1 MGTPQQ
7 AAEPPGTGAAAEDA
21 EPDAAEV
28 ARAVALRQLA
38 AAPRS
43 RAELARAMARKGVP
57 AEATERVLDRFT
69 EVGLLDDA
77 AYAEMLVR
85 SQRSSRRLAR
95 RALAAELRR
104 RGVEREVAAAAVAQI
119 SDEDE
124 EHAARELVAKRLRG
138 MAGLEPA
145 VQRRRLAGAL
155 ARKGYSGVVATRVL
169 QEAFEADAA
178 GDLLE
183 D

>member
-1 MGTPQQ
+1 MGTARW
-7 AAEPPGTGAAAEDA
+7 AAEPPETGAAAEDA
-21 EPDAAEV
+21 EPDAEEV
-28 ARAVALRQLA
+28 ARALALRQLA

-57 AEATERVLDRFT
+57 AEVAERVLDRFT
-69 EVGLLDDA
+69 EVGLVDDA

-85 SQRSSRRLAR
+85 SKQSSRRLAR
-95 RALAAELRR
+95 RALAEELRR
-104 RGVEREVAAAAVAQI
+104 RGVDQEVAADALAQV

-124 EHAARELVAKRLRG
+124 EQAARELVAKRLRG

-155 ARKGYSGVVATRVL
+155 ARKGYSGAVAMRVIGAAL
-169 QEAFEADAA
+169 EADPAD
-178 GDLLE
+178 GLL
-183 D
+183 DD

>member
-57 AEATERVLDRFT
+57 EDVAEQVLDRFD
-69 EVGLLDDA
+69 EVGLIDDA
-77 AYAEMLVR
+77 AYAQMLVR
-85 SQRSSRRLAR
+85 SRQSTRGLAR
-95 RALAAELRR
+95 RALAHELRR
-104 RGVEREVAAAAVAQI
+104 RGVDGEIAEDALAQVT
-119 SDEDE
+119 DEDE
-124 EHAARELVAKRLRG
+124 AEAARRLVEKKLRTMG
-138 MAGLEPA
+138 GLEPP
-145 VQRRRLAGAL
+145 VRRRRLAGAL
-155 ARKGYSGVVATRVL
+155 ARKGYSSGVALRVIG
-169 QEAFEADAA
+169 EALA
-178 GDLLE
+178 GEE
-183 D
+183 DTPLD